1 MVLRLLWAVFV
12 AGAALLGRAVA
23 VLPLGV
29 VALGPAPEVAAVAV
43 AAGLVF
49 EFALGPVGL
58 AGLLLV
64 LVFGLEAVLAEAVV
78 WPFLLLAWGWV

>member
-23 VLPLGV
+23 VLPLGL
-29 VALGPAPEVAAVAV
+29 VAQGPAPEVAVAV